1 MDQLSITELPMKTA
15 VYGTLLG
22 LLNVKNHEVTSRL
35 FDDLVAAAKESL
47 ANSEWQKVKYYVRY
61 FGELVNAN
69 VILPAAYLDLL
80 NDLLAAVDESNLI
93 TVSILGYVRIENV
106 NVDLM
111 VIFLLSRMRIVWF
124 ISCLQRFHG

>member
-1 MDQLSITELPMKTA
+1 MKTA

-35 FDDLVAAAKESL
+35 FDDLVVAAKQAL

-80 NDLLAAVDESNLI
+80 NDLLAALDESNII
-93 TVSILGYVRIENV
+93 TVSILGYVGIGNVYFDPNV
-106 NVDLM
+106 NSSP
-111 VIFLLSRMRIVWF
+111 VICGLYGLYCACGASM
-124 ISCLQRFHG
+124 GK